1 MFTRED
7 LDAAARI
14 VHATMPPTP
23 QYRWPLL
30 CERLGL
36 EVWVKHEN
44 MTPTGAFKVRG
55 GLVYVERLRQR
66 APKVRHLVS
75 ATRGNHGQSI
85 ALAGTRAG
93 LDVTIFVPC
102 TNSPAKNRAMR
113 AWGATLIVAGDDFDE
128 AKLAAEDFA
137 TAHGAHLVPSFHVD
151 LVCGVATYA
160 LELFTAAPL
169 LDVVYVPIGMGSGL
183 SAVTM
188 ARDLLGLATEVVCV
202 TVDGAPAF
210 AESFASGVAC
220 VGPAARTF
228 ADGMA
233 TRAPVQAVV
242 DLARGRGVRLAT
254 VSDAEI
260 ADAMRVYFE
269 DCRQVIEGAG
279 AAPLAALMQEREA
292 LRDKRAAVIACG
304 GNVDTAVFAQVLAG
318 ATPQPF

>member
-1 MFTRED
+1 MFTRAD
-7 LDAAARI
+7 LDDAVTI

-36 EVWVKHEN
+36 DAWVKHEN

-55 GLVYVERLRQR
+55 GLVYVERLKAR
-66 APKVRHLVS
+66 APAVRHLVS

-85 ALAGTRAG
+85 ALAGVRAG
-93 LDVTIFVPC
+93 LEVTIFVPHG
-102 TNSPAKNRAMR
+102 NSPAKNRAMR
-113 AWGATLIVAGDDFDE
+113 AWGATLIEAGEDFDE

-137 TAHGAHLVPSFHVD
+137 TEHGAHLVPSFHAD

-160 LELFTAAPL
+160 LELFTAAPP
-169 LDVVYVPIGMGSGL
+169 LDAVYVPIGMGSGL

-188 ARDLLGLATEVVCV
+188 TRDLLGLATEVVCV
-202 TVDGAPAF
+202 TVEGAPAF
-210 AESFASGVAC
+210 AQSFASGVAC

-242 DLARGRGVRLAT
+242 DLARRGGVRVAT
-254 VSDAEI
+254 VADAQV

-269 DCRQVIEGAG
+269 DTRQVIEGAG
-279 AAPLAALMQEREA
+279 AAPLAALMQERA
-292 LRDKRAAVIACG
+292 AMRGKRAAVIACG
-304 GNVDTAVFAQVLAG
+304 GNVDTALFAQVLAG